1 MIKFK
6 VPATIGNVGP
16 GFDVLGLAVDGLFDE
31 YIVEEST
38 RDSII
43 VKGMDKEK
51 IPQNPSNN
59 TVFIAAKKTEELL
72 GKSHKN
78 FVVTI
83 SRSLPSCGGMGS
95 SAASSVAGALIPFL
109 LHGVEPVESVVIEAA
124 LEAEG
129 IVSGRHL
136 DNILPAYLGGLCL
149 VHDVQKY
156 RYMRLGVRDDI
167 HIALFTPFM
176 MMPTKESRKALQGPV
191 DVDVFVQQ
199 MANSLGTIS
208 ILRDGNLD
216 DLKYYMKD
224 LFSEPIRTKE
234 IKQYEQFK
242 ANILKLGAKA
252 VGLSGGGPTQF
263 VICDSK
269 DIAEQ
274 AILEAENFYGTLKVK
289 HIGQVNMEGVVYE

>member
-6 VPATIGNVGP
+6 VPATIGNVGL

-43 VKGMDKEK
+43 VKVWIGKDPK
-51 IPQNPSNN
+51 IRLIILFLLLQ
-59 TVFIAAKKTEELL
+59 KKTELL

-176 MMPTKESRKALQGPV
+176 MMPTKESRKALKGPV

-252 VGLSGGGPTQF
+252 VGLSVVDLP
-263 VICDSK
+263 ICN
-269 DIAEQ
+269 
-274 AILEAENFYGTLKVK
+274 L
-289 HIGQVNMEGVVYE
+289 